1 MKPLIEATHR
11 TNRRDLV
18 LGESLAGPF
27 VVKTYL
33 SEPSLFDS
41 YGAVDPSLWWDKE
54 ALSKSA
60 ARTAGPRQRDRAIFV
75 AIAKKQLADADAYT
89 RLVETLR
96 AAKLKPCLARRP
108 DQTHATIYQ
117 QVAPMAL
124 QYLLPPK
131 EPALAEYGFAATCS
145 VDF

>member
-145 VDF
+145 EDF